1 MALTAAQKELRLLI
15 KRGNTR
21 LKRLL
26 AAGIKSPAAERALS
40 ALGGAQNFNL
50 GKNPTKSYEALVRR
64 VVTRFLKAETSTVSG
79 YKKKKKKRAEGIK
92 QQFRDMGVTASDAD
106 IKKAMQG
113 AATFAYY
120 EEIYSIGSPI
130 VNAEFAQG
138 AQEGLTREQIE
149 KRMREKYKPNPNIQ
163 AREFDEGEKKEGG
176 TETAYRPLTKEERQT
191 ARERRAEIF
200 EDIDAADVDELFDF
214 PDDKK
219 K

>member
-26 AAGIKSPAAERALS
+26 AAGIQSPAAERALA
-40 ALGGAQNFNL
+40 ALGGATNFNL
-50 GKNPTKSYEALVRR
+50 GKHPTKSYEALVRR

-79 YKKKKKKRAEGIK
+79 YKKVEKKRAEGIK

-113 AATFAYY
+113 AATFAFY

-163 AREFDEGEKKEGG
+163 SRELNEGESG

-214 PDDKK
+214 PDEKK

>member
-79 YKKKKKKRAEGIK
+79 YKRVEKKRREGIK
-92 QQFRDMGVTASDAD
+92 RRFRDMGVTASEAD

-113 AATFAYY
+113 SATFAHY
-120 EEIYSIGSPI
+120 EEIYSISSAE
-130 VNAEFAQG
+130 VNVEFAQG

-149 KRMREKYKPNPNIQ
+149 QRMCEKYKPNSNIE
-163 AREFDEGEKKEGG
+163 AREMNEGEGG
-176 TETAYRPLTKEERQT
+176 ASAETAYRPLTKEELET
-191 ARERRAEIF
+191 ARERRGEIF
-200 EDIDAADVDELFDF
+200 EELEEMDANTLFDL
-214 PDDKK
+214 PDK
-219 K
+219 

>member
-1 MALTAAQKELRLLI
+1 MALTAAQKELRLLL

-26 AAGIKSPAAERALS
+26 AAGIESPAAERALT

-79 YKKKKKKRAEGIK
+79 YKKVEKKRAEGIK
-92 QQFRDMGVTASDAD
+92 QRFRDMGVTASESD

-113 AATFAYY
+113 AATFSHY

-138 AQEGLTREQIE
+138 AQEGLTREQVE
-149 KRMREKYKPNPNIQ
+149 ERMREKYKPNPDIQ
-163 AREFDEGEKKEGG
+163 AREFTEGEGESG

-200 EDIDAADVDELFDF
+200 EEIDEADVNELFDL
-214 PDDKK
+214 PKK
-219 K
+219 

>member
-1 MALTAAQKELRLLI
+1 MALTAAQIELRLLI

-26 AAGIKSPAAERALS
+26 AAGIKSPAAERALA

-79 YKKKKKKRAEGIK
+79 YKKVEKKRAEGIK
-92 QQFRDMGVTASDAD
+92 QQFRDMGVTASEAD

-113 AATFAYY
+113 AATFSHY

-149 KRMREKYKPNPNIQ
+149 ERMRQKYKPNPDIQ
-163 AREFDEGEKKEGG
+163 AREFTEGEGESG
-176 TETAYRPLTKEERQT
+176 TEMAYRPLTKEERQT

-200 EDIDAADVDELFDF
+200 EEMSDEDLDELFDYGR
-214 PDDKK
+214 KK
-219 K
+219 

>member
-26 AAGIKSPAAERALS
+26 AAGIQSPAAERALA
-40 ALGGAQNFNL
+40 ALGGATNFNL

-79 YKKKKKKRAEGIK
+79 YKKVEKKRAEGIK

-113 AATFAYY
+113 AATFAFY

-163 AREFDEGEKKEGG
+163 ARELNEGESG

>member
-26 AAGIKSPAAERALS
+26 AAGIQSPAAERALA
-40 ALGGAQNFNL
+40 ALGGATNFNL
-50 GKNPTKSYEALVRR
+50 GKHPTKSYEALVRR

-79 YKKKKKKRAEGIK
+79 YKKVEKKRAEGIK

-113 AATFAYY
+113 ASTFVYY

-149 KRMREKYKPNPNIQ
+149 KRMREKYKPNPDIQ
-163 AREFDEGEKKEGG
+163 AREFNEGESG

-200 EDIDAADVDELFDF
+200 EDIDAADVDELFGF

>member
-1 MALTAAQKELRLLI
+1 MALTAAQKDLRLLI

-79 YKKKKKKRAEGIK
+79 YKKVEKKRAEGIK
-92 QQFRDMGVTASDAD
+92 QQFRDMGVTASEAD

-113 AATFAYY
+113 AATFSYY

-149 KRMREKYKPNPNIQ
+149 ERMREKYKPNPNIE
-163 AREFDEGEKKEGG
+163 AREMNEGEGESG
-176 TETAYRPLTKEERQT
+176 TATAYRPLTKEERQT
-191 ARERRAEIF
+191 AQERRAEIF
-200 EDIDAADVDELFDF
+200 EEIDEADVNELFDL
-214 PDDKK
+214 PKK
-219 K
+219 

>member
-26 AAGIKSPAAERALS
+26 AAGIQSPAAERALA
-40 ALGGAQNFNL
+40 ALGGATNFNL
-50 GKNPTKSYEALVRR
+50 GKHPTKSYEALVRR

-79 YKKKKKKRAEGIK
+79 YKKVEKKRAEGIK

-113 AATFAYY
+113 AATFAFY

-138 AQEGLTREQIE
+138 AQEGLTREQVE
-149 KRMREKYKPNPNIQ
+149 KRMREKYKPNSDIQ
-163 AREFDEGEKKEGG
+163 AREFNEGENG
-176 TETAYRPLTKEERQT
+176 TETSYRPLTKEERQT

>member
-1 MALTAAQKELRLLI
+1 MALTAAQLELRLLI

-26 AAGIKSPAAERALS
+26 AAGIKSPAAERALA
-40 ALGGAQNFNL
+40 ALGGAKNFNL

-79 YKKKKKKRAEGIK
+79 YKRVEKKRAEGIK

-106 IKKAMQG
+106 IKKAMRG
-113 AATFAYY
+113 AATFSYY

-149 KRMREKYKPNPNIQ
+149 QRMREKYKPNPDIQ
-163 AREFDEGEKKEGG
+163 AREFTEGEGESGM
-176 TETAYRPLTKEERQT
+176 ETAYRPLTKEERQT

-200 EDIDAADVDELFDF
+200 EEMSDEDLDELFDYGR
-214 PDDKK
+214 KK
-219 K
+219 

>member
-79 YKKKKKKRAEGIK
+79 YKKVEKKRAEGIK
-92 QQFRDMGVTASDAD
+92 QQFRDMGVTASEAD

-113 AATFAYY
+113 AATFSHY
-120 EEIYSIGSPI
+120 EEIYSIGSPV

-149 KRMREKYKPNPNIQ
+149 ERMREKYKPNPNIE
-163 AREFDEGEKKEGG
+163 AREMNEGEGESG
-176 TETAYRPLTKEERQT
+176 TATAYRPLTKEERQT
-191 ARERRAEIF
+191 AQERRAEIF
-200 EDIDAADVDELFDF
+200 EEIDEADVNELFDL
-214 PDDKK
+214 PKK
-219 K
+219 

>member
-26 AAGIKSPAAERALS
+26 AAGIQSPAAERALA
-40 ALGGAQNFNL
+40 ALGGATNFNL

-79 YKKKKKKRAEGIK
+79 YKKVEKKRAEGIK

-113 AATFAYY
+113 AATFTHY
-120 EEIYSIGSPI
+120 EEIYSIGSAI

-149 KRMREKYKPNPNIQ
+149 KRMREKYKPNPDIQ
-163 AREFDEGEKKEGG
+163 AREFNEGENG

-200 EDIDAADVDELFDF
+200 EDIDAADVDELFSF

>member
-1 MALTAAQKELRLLI
+1 MALTAAQIELRLLI

-26 AAGIKSPAAERALS
+26 AAGIQSPAAERALA
-40 ALGGAQNFNL
+40 ALGGAKNFNL
-50 GKNPTKSYEALVRR
+50 GKNPTKSYEALVLR

-79 YKKKKKKRAEGIK
+79 YKKVEKKRREGIK
-92 QQFRDMGVTASDAD
+92 QQYRDMGVTASDAD
-106 IKKAMQG
+106 IDKALKG
-113 AATFAYY
+113 ARTFSYY

-130 VNAEFAQG
+130 VNTEFAQG

-149 KRMREKYKPNPNIQ
+149 QRMKERYKPNPNIE
-163 AREFDEGEKKEGG
+163 AREMTDGESG

-200 EDIDAADVDELFDF
+200 EEIDEADVNELFGL
-214 PDDKK
+214 PKK
-219 K
+219 

>member
-26 AAGIKSPAAERALS
+26 AAGIISPAAERALS

-79 YKKKKKKRAEGIK
+79 YKRVEKKRAEGIK
-92 QQFRDMGVTASDAD
+92 QRFRDMGVTASEAD
-106 IKKAMQG
+106 IKKALQG
-113 AATFAYY
+113 AVTFAHY
-120 EEIYSIGSPI
+120 EEIYSISSAE
-130 VNAEFAQG
+130 VNVEFAQG

-149 KRMREKYKPNPNIQ
+149 ERMRKKYKPNPDIQ
-163 AREFDEGEKKEGG
+163 AREVNEGESG

-200 EDIDAADVDELFDF
+200 EEMNDEDLDELFDL
-214 PDDKK
+214 PKK
-219 K
+219 

>member
-26 AAGIKSPAAERALS
+26 AAGIQSPAAERALS

-79 YKKKKKKRAEGIK
+79 YKKVEKKRAEGIK

-113 AATFAYY
+113 AETFAHY
-120 EEIYSIGSPI
+120 EEIYSIGSAI

-163 AREFDEGEKKEGG
+163 AREFNEGESG

>member
-26 AAGIKSPAAERALS
+26 AAGIQSPAAERALA
-40 ALGGAQNFNL
+40 ALGGATNFNL

-79 YKKKKKKRAEGIK
+79 YKKVEKKRAEGIK

-113 AATFAYY
+113 AATFAFY

-163 AREFDEGEKKEGG
+163 ARELNEGESG

-191 ARERRAEIF
+191 ARERRAEIS
-200 EDIDAADVDELFDF
+200 EDLDAADVDELFDF

>member
-26 AAGIKSPAAERALS
+26 AAGIQSPAAERALA
-40 ALGGAQNFNL
+40 ALGGATNFNL

-79 YKKKKKKRAEGIK
+79 YKKVEKKRAEGIK

-113 AATFAYY
+113 AATFAHY

-149 KRMREKYKPNPNIQ
+149 KRMRDKYKPNPNIQ
-163 AREFDEGEKKEGG
+163 AREFNEGESG
-176 TETAYRPLTKEERQT
+176 TGTAYRPLTKEERQT

-200 EDIDAADVDELFDF
+200 EDIDAADVGELFDF
-214 PDDKK
+214 TDDKK

>member
-26 AAGIKSPAAERALS
+26 AAGIQSPAAERALA
-40 ALGGAQNFNL
+40 ALGGATNFNL
-50 GKNPTKSYEALVRR
+50 GKHPTKSYEALVRR

-79 YKKKKKKRAEGIK
+79 YKKVEKKRAEGIK

-113 AATFAYY
+113 AATFAFY

-163 AREFDEGEKKEGG
+163 SREFNEGESGAESV
-176 TETAYRPLTKEERQT
+176 YRPLTKEERQT

-200 EDIDAADVDELFDF
+200 DDIDAADVDELFDF
-214 PDDKK
+214 PDEKK

>member
-1 MALTAAQKELRLLI
+1 MALTAAQIELRLLI

-26 AAGIKSPAAERALS
+26 AAGIKSPAAERALT

-79 YKKKKKKRAEGIK
+79 YKKVEKKRAEGIR
-92 QQFRDMGVTASDAD
+92 QQFRDMGVTASEAD
-106 IKKAMQG
+106 IKKALQG

-120 EEIYSIGSPI
+120 EELYSIGSPI

-149 KRMREKYKPNPNIQ
+149 ERMREKYKPNPDIQ
-163 AREFDEGEKKEGG
+163 AREFNEGEDKGESGP
-176 TETAYRPLTKEERQT
+176 ETAYRPLTKEERQT

-200 EDIDAADVDELFDF
+200 EEMSDEDLDELFDYGR
-214 PDDKK
+214 KK
-219 K
+219 

>member
-1 MALTAAQKELRLLI
+1 MALTAAQIELRLLI

-79 YKKKKKKRAEGIK
+79 YKRVEKKRAEGIK
-92 QQFRDMGVTASDAD
+92 QRFRDMGVTASDAD
-106 IKKAMQG
+106 IKRALQG
-113 AATFAYY
+113 SATFSHY

-149 KRMREKYKPNPNIQ
+149 QRMREKYKPNPEIQ
-163 AREFDEGEKKEGG
+163 AREFNEGEGESG

-200 EDIDAADVDELFDF
+200 EEMSEEDLDELFDYGR
-214 PDDKK
+214 KK
-219 K
+219 

>member
-1 MALTAAQKELRLLI
+1 MALTAAQIELRLLI

-26 AAGIKSPAAERALS
+26 AAGIRSPAAERALT

-79 YKKKKKKRAEGIK
+79 YKKVEKKRAEGIK
-92 QQFRDMGVTASDAD
+92 QQFRDMGVTASEAD

-113 AATFAYY
+113 AATFSHY

-149 KRMREKYKPNPNIQ
+149 ERMRKKYKPNPDIQ
-163 AREFDEGEKKEGG
+163 AREFTEGEGESG

-200 EDIDAADVDELFDF
+200 EEMSDEDLDELFDYGR
-214 PDDKK
+214 KK
-219 K
+219 

>member
-26 AAGIKSPAAERALS
+26 AAGIQSPAAERALA
-40 ALGGAQNFNL
+40 ALGGATNFNL
-50 GKNPTKSYEALVRR
+50 GKHPTKSYEALVRR

-79 YKKKKKKRAEGIK
+79 YKKVEKKRAEGIK

-113 AATFAYY
+113 AATFAHY
-120 EEIYSIGSPI
+120 EEIYSIGSAI

-149 KRMREKYKPNPNIQ
+149 KRMREKYKPNPDIQ
-163 AREFDEGEKKEGG
+163 AREFNEGENG

-200 EDIDAADVDELFDF
+200 EDIDAADVDELFGF

>member
-26 AAGIKSPAAERALS
+26 AAGIQSPAAERALA
-40 ALGGAQNFNL
+40 ALGGATNFNL
-50 GKNPTKSYEALVRR
+50 GKHPTKSYEALVRR

-79 YKKKKKKRAEGIK
+79 YKKVEKKRAEGIK

-113 AATFAYY
+113 AATFAFY

-163 AREFDEGEKKEGG
+163 SREFNEGESGAES
-176 TETAYRPLTKEERQT
+176 AYRPLTKEERQT

-200 EDIDAADVDELFDF
+200 DDIDAADVDELFDF
-214 PDDKK
+214 PDEKK